1 MSDRD
6 PLQSIWKNQSNEE
19 FSMSLADIHARAEK
33 FQSRVRLRN
42 VIEYVAAAAVVAF
55 FIWTALIT
63 PALIMRIGAALIVLG
78 AGYVCWKLHELG
90 RAASKAEL
98 DAAQSLTDFHRAELV
113 RQRQALS
120 TVWSWYLAPFIPGMV
135 VFLAGVSFEAPAE
148 APLAAKL
155 MVFLVGVGFV
165 AAMFWAVAWLNAQ
178 AVKKLDREIRALDQ
192 P

>member
-19 FSMSLADIHARAEK
+19 FSMSLADIHSRAEK
-33 FQSRVRLRN
+33 FQSRVRTRN
-42 VIEYVAAAAVVAF
+42 LIEYVAAATVIAF

-63 PALIMRIGAALIVLG
+63 PALIVRIGAALIVLG
-78 AGYVCWKLHELG
+78 ALYVCWKLHELG

-98 DAAQSLTDFHRAELV
+98 DAAQSLTDFHRAELT
-113 RQRQALS
+113 RQRQALN
-120 TVWSWYLAPFIPGMV
+120 TVWNWYLAPFIPGMV
-135 VFLAGVSFEAPAE
+135 VFLAGVSFEAPPE

-155 MVFLVGVGFV
+155 VVFLVGIGFV
-165 AAMFWAVAWLNAQ
+165 GALFWAVAWLNAQ

>member
-6 PLQSIWKNQSNEE
+6 PLQSIWKSQSNEE

-33 FQSRVRLRN
+33 FQSRVRTRN
-42 VIEYVAAAAVVAF
+42 LIEYVAAATVIAF

-63 PALIMRIGAALIVLG
+63 PALIVRIGAALIVLG
-78 AGYVCWKLHELG
+78 ALYVCWKLHELG

-98 DAAQSLTDFHRAELV
+98 DAAQSLTDFHRAELT
-113 RQRQALS
+113 RQRQALN

-135 VFLAGVSFEAPAE
+135 VFLAGVSFEAPPE

-155 MVFLVGVGFV
+155 VVFLVGIGFV
-165 AAMFWAVAWLNAQ
+165 GALFWSVAWLNAQ
-178 AVKKLDREIRALDQ
+178 AVKKLDLEIRALDQ
-192 P
+192 S